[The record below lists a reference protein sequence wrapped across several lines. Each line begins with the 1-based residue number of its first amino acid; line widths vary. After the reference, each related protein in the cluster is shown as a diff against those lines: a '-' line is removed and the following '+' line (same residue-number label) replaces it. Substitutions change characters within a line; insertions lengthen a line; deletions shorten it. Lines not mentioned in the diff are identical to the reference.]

1 MLLWNYQIVEGDN
14 VPAPSFPA
22 IMGKKGKGGKGKK
35 GKKGKKT
42 EEEDKNL
49 LTEVDKEFYE
59 LQIADLNRKLAR

>member
-1 MLLWNYQIVEGDN
+1 MLAELL
-14 VPAPSFPA
+14 S
-22 IMGKKGKGGKGKK
+22 MGKKGKAGKGKK

-59 LQIADLNRKLAR
+59 LQITDLNRKLARLFNLSKTCIDY

>member
-1 MLLWNYQIVEGDN
+1 
-14 VPAPSFPA
+14 
-22 IMGKKGKGGKGKK
+22 MGKKAKGGKGKK

-59 LQIADLNRKLAR
+59 LQISDLNRKLARSVLNCSYFCK

>member
-1 MLLWNYQIVEGDN
+1 MLAELL
-14 VPAPSFPA
+14 S
-22 IMGKKGKGGKGKK
+22 MGKKGKAGKGKK

-59 LQIADLNRKLAR
+59 LQITDLNRKLARLLNLSKTCIDY